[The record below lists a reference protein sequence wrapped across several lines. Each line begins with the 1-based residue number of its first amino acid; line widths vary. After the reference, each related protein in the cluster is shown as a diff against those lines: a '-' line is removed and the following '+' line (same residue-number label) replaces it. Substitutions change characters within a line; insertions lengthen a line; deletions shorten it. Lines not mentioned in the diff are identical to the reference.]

1 MLTTNNLQF
10 NNQTLRNYFL
20 DLAHVLECLYG
31 VQENSTCTNC
41 WLENYICTIGSI
53 IGWRNDGYTFNYG
66 CTNYYDD
73 DYATNYQADYNYYYY
88 RQDGT
93 RAKIED
99 NKNKKD

>member
-1 MLTTNNLQF
+1 M
-10 NNQTLRNYFL
+10 
-20 DLAHVLECLYG
+20 EK
-31 VQENSTCTNC
+31 
-41 WLENYICTIGSI
+41 
-53 IGWRNDGYTFNYG
+53 GWRNDGYTFNYV